1 MIETEMIRCA
11 IYRGGTSKGVMI
23 RENDLPRSEED
34 RTRILLRLF
43 GSPDL
48 KQIDG
53 LGGASVQTSKAM
65 IVGPSAAPNAD
76 VQMTFAQVSFK
87 DATVDW
93 SSVCG
98 NMTSAVAPFAINEGM
113 VRATDPLTSVR
124 IYSVNADKYVTAH
137 VPVTHGKAASAG
149 DFEIPGVPGTG
160 ARIDL
165 EWIDPAGSITGKLLP
180 TGHERDQVTLKDG
193 RRFTISIVDAGN
205 LTVFCDARELGLKG
219 TELPSDFDA
228 NKELQATIEELR
240 SIGAE
245 LSGLVGDRSEATA
258 KSPGM
263 PKIGYVAAPA
273 GYMGLGG
280 RKVAAEDID
289 ILARLMS
296 AQLMHKSYMGAGA
309 VCTSAAAAI
318 DGTLVNALRAQT
330 TRGSETFRIGHP
342 AGVMDSKVI
351 ARRENGETVIESG
364 SFARTAR
371 RIMEGFAFL

>member
-1 MIETEMIRCA
+1 MTETEMIRCA
-11 IYRGGTSKGVMI
+11 LYRGGTSKGVMI

-43 GSPDL
+43 GSPDP

-53 LGGASVQTSKAM
+53 LGGATNQTSKAM

-76 VQMTFAQVSFK
+76 IQMTFAQVSFK
-87 DATVDW
+87 DASVDW

-113 VRATDPLTSVR
+113 VRATEPLTSVR

-137 VPVTHGKAASAG
+137 VPVHNGKAVDKG
-149 DFEIPGVPGTG
+149 DFEIPGIPGTG

-165 EWIDPAGSITGKLLP
+165 DWIDPAGSITGKLLP
-180 TGHERDQVTLKDG
+180 TGHPRDEVTLKDG
-193 RRFTISIVDAGN
+193 RRFTISVVDAGN
-205 LTVFCDARELGLKG
+205 LTVFCDARELGLCG
-219 TELPSDFDA
+219 TELPAEFDA
-228 NKELQATIEELR
+228 NKEMQATIEELR

-245 LSGLVGDRSEATA
+245 LSGLVANRADAARQ
-258 KSPGM
+258 SPGM
-263 PKIGYVAAPA
+263 PKVGYVAAPR
-273 GYMGLGG
+273 GYSGIGG
-280 RKVAAEDID
+280 RKVAAEDVD

-309 VCTSAAAAI
+309 VCTSAAATI
-318 DGTLVNALRAQT
+318 EGTLVNELRAPA
-330 TRGSETFRIGHP
+330 TRHSEMVRIGHP

-351 ARRENGETVIESG
+351 ARVENGETVIESG

-371 RIMEGFAFL
+371 RLMEGFAFL

>member
-1 MIETEMIRCA
+1 MIRCA
-11 IYRGGTSKGVMI
+11 IYRGGTSKGVMF
-23 RENDLPRSEED
+23 RENDLPAAQD
-34 RTRILLRLF
+34 VRTKILLRVF

-53 LGGASVQTSKAM
+53 LGGANMQTSKAM
-65 IVGPSAAPNAD
+65 VVGPATVPNAD
-76 VQMTFAQVSFK
+76 VQMTFAQVSLK
-87 DATVDW
+87 DPSVDW

-98 NMTSAVAPFAINEGM
+98 NMTSAVGPFAINEGM
-113 VRATDPLTSVR
+113 VRAVEPVSTVR

-137 VPVTHGKAASAG
+137 VPVKNGKACAQG
-149 DFEIPGVPGTG
+149 DFEIPGVPGAG

-165 EWIDPAGSITGKLLP
+165 DWIDPAGSITGRLLP
-180 TGHERDQVTLKDG
+180 TGCPRNEVTLQDG
-193 RRFTISIVDAGN
+193 RRFSISIVDAGN
-205 LTVFCDARELGLKG
+205 LTVFCDARELGLTG
-219 TELPSDFDA
+219 AELPAEFDA

-245 LSGLVGDRSEATA
+245 LSGLVSDRSEATQ

-273 GYMGLGG
+273 SYAGLGG
-280 RKVAAEDID
+280 KKVAADEID

-318 DGTLVNALRAQT
+318 EGTLVNHLRSRAT
-330 TRGSETFRIGHP
+330 KDSEWVRIGHP
-342 AGVMDSKVI
+342 AGVMDSRVV
-351 ARRENGETVIESG
+351 AHREDGRTIIESG

-371 RIMEGFAFL
+371 RIMEGYAYL

>member
-1 MIETEMIRCA
+1 MSETEMLRCA
-11 IYRGGTSKGVMI
+11 IYRGGTSKGVML
-23 RENDLPRSEED
+23 RENDLPKDEEA
-34 RTRILLRLF
+34 RTKILLRIF

-53 LGGASVQTSKAM
+53 LGGATMQTSKAM
-65 IVGPSAAPNAD
+65 VVGPAAAANAD
-76 VQMTFAQVSFK
+76 IQMTFAQISLK
-87 DATVDW
+87 DASVDW

-113 VRATDPLTSVR
+113 VRATEPLTSVR

-137 VPVTHGKAASAG
+137 VPVKHGKAASEG

-180 TGHERDQVTLKDG
+180 TGHPRDEVTLKDG
-193 RRFTISIVDAGN
+193 RRFAISIVDAGN
-205 LTVFCDARELGLKG
+205 LTVFCDAAELGLRG
-219 TELPSDFDA
+219 TELPAEFDA
-228 NKELQATIEELR
+228 NRELQATIEEIR
-240 SIGAE
+240 SIGGE
-245 LSGLVGDRSEATA
+245 LSGLAA
-258 KSPGM
+258 SPGM
-263 PKIGYVAAPA
+263 PKIGYVASPA
-273 GYMGLGG
+273 GYTGLGG
-280 RKVAAEDID
+280 RKVAAEDMD

-318 DGTLVNALRAQT
+318 EGTVVNALRARA
-330 TRGSETFRIGHP
+330 TRDSDMVRIGHP

-351 ARRENGETVIESG
+351 ARTANGETVIESG

>member
-1 MIETEMIRCA
+1 MSETEMIRCA
-11 IYRGGTSKGVMI
+11 IYRGGTSKGVML
-23 RENDLPRSEED
+23 RENDLPKDED
-34 RTRILLRLF
+34 ARTKLLLRMF

-53 LGGASVQTSKAM
+53 LGGATMQTSKAM
-65 IVGPSAAPNAD
+65 VVGPAAAANAD
-76 VQMTFAQVSFK
+76 IQMTFAQVSLK

-93 SSVCG
+93 ASVCG

-113 VRATDPLTSVR
+113 VRATEPLTSVR

-137 VPVTHGKAASAG
+137 VPVKHGKAATEGA
-149 DFEIPGVPGTG
+149 FEIPGVPGTG

-180 TGHERDQVTLKDG
+180 TGKPRDQVTLKDG
-193 RRFTISIVDAGN
+193 RRFAISIVDAGN
-205 LTVFCDARELGLKG
+205 LTVFCDAAELGLNG
-219 TELPSDFDA
+219 TELPAEFDA
-228 NKELQATIEELR
+228 NKEVQATIEELR
-240 SIGAE
+240 SIGGK
-245 LSGLVGDRSEATA
+245 LSGLAPSA
-258 KSPGM
+258 GM
-263 PKIGYVAAPA
+263 PKIGYVAAPI
-273 GYMGLGG
+273 GYTGLGG
-280 RKVAAEDID
+280 KTVATGDMD

-318 DGTLVNALRAQT
+318 EGTVVNLLRASQT
-330 TRGSETFRIGHP
+330 RDSELVRIGHP
-342 AGVMDSKVI
+342 AGVMDSKVL
-351 ARRENGETVIESG
+351 ARRQNGETVIESG

>member
-1 MIETEMIRCA
+1 MTEIEMIRCA

-23 RENDLPRSEED
+23 RENDLPRSEEE

-43 GSPDL
+43 GSPDP

-76 VQMTFAQVSFK
+76 IQMTFAQVSFK
-87 DATVDW
+87 DSSVDW

-113 VRATDPLTSVR
+113 VRSTDPLTSVR

-137 VPVTHGKAASAG
+137 VPVHQGKALSEG

-180 TGHERDQVTLKDG
+180 TGNARDQVTLKDG
-193 RRFTISIVDAGN
+193 RRFTVSIVDAGN
-205 LTVFCDARELGLKG
+205 LTVFCDARELGLCG
-219 TELPSDFDA
+219 TELPAEFDA
-228 NKELQATIEELR
+228 NKQIQATIEELR

-245 LSGLVGDRSEATA
+245 LSGLVANREDAA
-258 KSPGM
+258 KQSPGM

-273 GYMGLGG
+273 SYAGLGG
-280 RKVAAEDID
+280 RKVAAGDVD

-318 DGTLVNALRAQT
+318 EGTLVNQLRAPAT
-330 TRGSETFRIGHP
+330 GDSELFRIGHP

-351 ARRENGETVIESG
+351 VRRENGSTVIESG

>member
-1 MIETEMIRCA
+1 MPETELLRCA
-11 IYRGGTSKGVMI
+11 IYRGGTSKGVMF
-23 RENDLPRSEED
+23 RENDLPKDEES
-34 RTRILLRLF
+34 RTRVLLRVF

-53 LGGASVQTSKAM
+53 LGGATMQTSKAM
-65 IVGPSAAPNAD
+65 VVGPSAAPNAE
-76 VQMTFAQVSFK
+76 VQMTFAQVSLK
-87 DATVDW
+87 DASVDW

-98 NMTSAVAPFAINEGM
+98 NMTSAVGPFAINEGM
-113 VRATDPLTSVR
+113 VRAAEPCTAVR

-137 VPVTHGKAASAG
+137 VPVKNGKAASDG

-180 TGHERDQVTLKDG
+180 TGHSRDEVKLKDG
-193 RRFTISIVDAGN
+193 RRFTISVVDAGN
-205 LTVFCDARELGLKG
+205 LTVFLSAAELGLNG
-219 TELPSDFDA
+219 AELPAEFDA
-228 NKELQATIEELR
+228 NKEIQATIEELR
-240 SIGAE
+240 AIGGAM
-245 LSGLVGDRSEATA
+245 SGLAPSA
-258 KSPGM
+258 GM
-263 PKIGYVAAPA
+263 PKVGYVAAPA
-273 GYMGLGG
+273 GYTGLGG
-280 RKVAAEDID
+280 KKVAAEDMD

-318 DGTLVNALRAQT
+318 EGTLVNGLRARP
-330 TRGSETFRIGHP
+330 TRDSELVRIGHP

-351 ARRENGETVIESG
+351 SRRENGETIIESG

-371 RIMEGFAFL
+371 RIMEGFAYL